1 MKSGIMPSGIT
12 AAWGQ
17 QTAATNA
24 KVGGA
29 RPARRS
35 KSSRAR
41 RVAPAGPIKR
51 RRNGAAKR
59 RAARG
64 GGGRLRKGS
73 AAAKKWGAKMRRLRK
88 RR

>member
-29 RPARRS
+29 RPARS

-51 RRNGAAKR
+51 RRNGTAKR
-59 RAARG
+59 RAARA